1 MVERL
6 QAIVGGTLRDAVPF
20 VVITTIWIVLML
32 IVYAVF
38 LVTKPTDL
46 TYDPWV
52 HASIF
57 LVPGI
62 GFLGHI
68 LHQAIHGRRHT

>member
-1 MVERL
+1 MGERL
-6 QAIVGGTLRDAVPF
+6 RASVGETLRDAVPF
-20 VVITTIWIVLML
+20 IVITAVWIVLML
-32 IVYAVF
+32 IVYGTF
-38 LVTKPTDL
+38 LVTKPADL

-52 HASIF
+52 HASVF

-68 LHQAIHGRRHT
+68 LHQAIHGRQYE

>member
-6 QAIVGGTLRDAVPF
+6 RATVAETLRDTVPF
-20 VVITTIWIVLML
+20 IVITMVWIVLML
-32 IVYAVF
+32 IGYGTF
-38 LVTKPTDL
+38 LVTKPADL

-52 HASIF
+52 HASVF

-68 LHQAIHGRRHT
+68 LHQAIHGRRHG